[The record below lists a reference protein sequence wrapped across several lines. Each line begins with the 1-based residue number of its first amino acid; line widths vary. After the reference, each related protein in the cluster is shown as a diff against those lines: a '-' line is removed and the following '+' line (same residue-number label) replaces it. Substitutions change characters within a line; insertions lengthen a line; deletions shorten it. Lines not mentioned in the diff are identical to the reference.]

1 MKNVVKQFLKGTVIL
16 AVAIF
21 LGDCSKEDSPDEP
34 VSKASDPG
42 VYNLKT
48 VTLEKSLD
56 FFKELNR
63 KQLTSRRVDV
73 ADIGLEIDLS
83 TLEQIDITDTDAKLN
98 IASAKTN
105 LEGVETEI
113 LQIEID
119 GAVQTVL
126 FHRVPEKRTNKHISR
141 APADPA
147 FTGSVYSTD
156 IKGQVLSGFKI
167 DKGNVAGSYN
177 TLLSAIDPVPL
188 KEVIIKNNYI
198 TPPTNDARTRLNYQF
213 VRSRN
218 NGSSMGIAYASYFRK
233 LNNKKFDDGIMDA
246 RLDECLK
253 KVLNDLKKTI
263 ASPGNM
269 VTNFTGDWNATRYNW
284 TVISDT
290 KVGDKPFTGETSRLY
305 NEVTGVTTTFYNR
318 AWPDATDLSWAR
330 TILHESIHAYFVVY
344 FRVDG
349 VGANTAY
356 PHLVEEWNAKK
367 NIEVA
372 HHEEM
377 AISLVA
383 QVRDAL
389 EIYGVSKGYRLDR
402 QFYQDMA
409 WGGLTE
415 TKAFK
420 ALPFREKARIKDVL
434 SVELTGKD
442 VDGDVQFQRGK
453 RSKC

>member
-1 MKNVVKQFLKGTVIL
+1 MKNVVKQFLKGTAIL
-16 AVAIF
+16 AVAFIF
-21 LGDCSKEDSPDEP
+21 GNCSKEVTPDET
-34 VSKASDPG
+34 VSKVSDPG
-42 VYNLKT
+42 AYNFKT
-48 VTLEKSLD
+48 VGLEKSLD
-56 FFKELNR
+56 FFKEVNR
-63 KQLTSRRVDV
+63 KQSTGKRADV
-73 ADIGLEIDLS
+73 AAIGLEIDLA
-83 TLEQIDITDTDAKLN
+83 TLEQIDITDTEAKLN
-98 IASAKTN
+98 IASARTN

-126 FHRVPEKRTNKHISR
+126 FHRVPEKENNKVGSG
-141 APADPA
+141 APADYK

-156 IKGQVLSGFKI
+156 LKGDVLSGFKI
-167 DKGNVAGSYN
+167 DKGDVVGSYA
-177 TLLSAIDPVPL
+177 TLLNKIDPIPL
-188 KEVIIKNNYI
+188 REVIVTNKHI

-218 NGSSMGIAYASYFRK
+218 NGSSMGIAFASYFRK

-246 RLDECLK
+246 QLDECLK
-253 KVLNDLKKTI
+253 KVLNDLKKTV

-284 TVISDT
+284 TVISET
-290 KVGDKPFTGETSRLY
+290 KVGDKHPIGLTSSLY
-305 NEVTGVTTTFYNR
+305 NEGTGVTTTFYNR

-330 TILHESIHAYFVVY
+330 TILHESIHAYLVVY
-344 FRVDG
+344 FKVDG
-349 VGANTAY
+349 IGANVAY
-356 PHLVEEWNAKK
+356 PQLVEEWNAKK

-383 QVRDAL
+383 QVGDAL

-420 ALPFREKARIKDVL
+420 ALPFREKTRIKDVL

-442 VDGDVQFQRGK
+442 VDGDVQFQKGK